1 MLKKSLFVV
10 AAVALL
16 AVAAQAGEIK
26 YHSWPTTFVPM
37 EIAEIPVTMDVGYWV
52 AIQNQGDLKIKLAQ
66 VNVHTYEGCTDMSVK
81 CNFDVTLTCSI
92 AAAEGN
98 PVPGNYS
105 CSITGGDINNGGG
118 TATVCAKLTNA
129 DLSGTAG
136 GTTNVKVANVT
147 IWVVPR

>member
-37 EIAEIPVTMDVGYWV
+37 EITEIPVTMDVGYWV
-52 AIQNQGDLKIKLAQ
+52 QIKDQDKLNIKLAQ
-66 VNVHTYEGCTDMSVK
+66 VNVHTYEGCTDMVVK
-81 CNFDVTLTCSI
+81 CNFDLSLSCSI
-92 AAAEGN
+92 SANGN
-98 PVPGNYS
+98 IPGDYS
-105 CSITGGDINNGGG
+105 CSINGADIPAGGA

-129 DLSGTAG
+129 DLGGQPG
-136 GTTNVKVANVT
+136 GTTNVQVATVT
-147 IWVVPR
+147 IWVVPQ